1 MQNLKKVL
9 AFTSSS
15 LILLGSIP
23 VINAQETTTVSET
36 SETETIESSQTM
48 TEETSIEEE
57 NSQQE
62 NAEAVNPTTTVQV
75 LVNGEPIPEGMGVSI
90 ESKTIGVDL
99 RPVDSQSQFEINYA
113 SGEYQVQLVSAEGI
127 PIETEGSQGVLV
139 VPEEG
144 GPVTLH
150 FELAEELT
158 QTLVLNLYLNDLAV
172 EPGSRLILTQQ
183 NGEQDYILE
192 EQGQIELD
200 LVPGEYMA
208 KLISADGTKISN
220 KLKFSVDKDTDVKN
234 LFFSTYDVPS
244 FSEFP
249 VQTTLDQELVEA
261 GWFVK
266 VYSDEEVYT
275 YTVGEEGEFTI
286 ALETGEY
293 QTVLYNKDGKYIDE
307 APLIIPESGGT
318 LNINYHSKDAAPVD
332 PIGINY
338 TVRGFLNDEPLGEG
352 ALVKV
357 ITENDTYSFMADA
370 EGYIPLDLLPGDYQ
384 LNLYNIKGQ
393 HYATSYLTIPE
404 EGGELTAIFTSPQ
417 EDLPVNYTVS
427 AYLNDQLLT
436 DPYVIKVDTP
446 SGVYSY
452 KVNEAGLVPL
462 DLLPGE
468 YKTTLYGLEG
478 QALAEAYLEIPEN
491 GGELSL
497 NYYVDAN
504 KPTQPGLPGN
514 SEGEGSSTESSN
526 QVQLPNTGENQIGK
540 YLSLSGFSFVGAI
553 GLLLKKFKH

>member
-9 AFTSSS
+9 AYTSSS

-23 VINAQETTTVSET
+23 VINAQEITAVSET
-36 SETETIESSQTM
+36 SETETIETSQAI
-48 TEETSIEEE
+48 TETTTIEEE
-57 NSQQE
+57 NAAQE
-62 NAEAVNPTTTVQV
+62 NVETVNPTTTVQV

-90 ESKTIGVDL
+90 ESKSMGVSL
-99 RPVDSQSQFEINYA
+99 RPVDNQSQFEINYP
-113 SGEYQVQLVSAEGI
+113 SGEYQVQLISAEGT

-150 FELAEELT
+150 FELTEELS
-158 QTLVLNLYLNDLAV
+158 QTLLLKLYLNDLAV

-183 NGEQDYILE
+183 NSEQDYIIE

-200 LVPGEYMA
+200 LVPGNYQA

-220 KLKFSVDKDTDVKN
+220 QINFSVDKNLEVKN
-234 LFFSTYDVPS
+234 LFFSTYEAPS
-244 FSEFP
+244 LTEYT
-249 VQTTLDQELVEA
+249 VQTTLDQELVAA

-266 VYSDEEVYT
+266 VYSDEESYT

-293 QTVLYNKDGKYIDE
+293 QTVLYNDDGKYIDE
-307 APLIIPESGGT
+307 DPLVIPEQGGK
-318 LNINYHSKDAAPVD
+318 LNLNYHSKDAAPVD

-338 TVRGFLNDEPLGEG
+338 TVRGYLNDQPIYEG

-357 ITENDTYSFMADA
+357 ITENEAYSFMADA
-370 EGYIPLDLLPGDYQ
+370 EGYLPLDLLPGEYQ

-404 EGGELTAIFTSPQ
+404 EGGDLTAIFTSPQ
-417 EDLPVNYTVS
+417 EELPVSYTVS

-446 SGVYSY
+446 SGLYSY
-452 KVNEAGLVPL
+452 KVNAAGLVPF

-497 NYYVDAN
+497 NYYVDGN
-504 KPTQPGLPGN
+504 KPTQPGLP
-514 SEGEGSSTESSN
+514 STSEGSSTEAST
-526 QVQLPNTGENQIGK
+526 QAQLPKTGEKQIGN
-540 YLSLSGFSFVGAI
+540 YLSFSGFSLVGAI
-553 GLLLKKFKH
+553 SLLLKKFKQ